1 MGRLPKQDADTF
13 QLTSRETLSGK
24 DYTEYLTE
32 VIQARNDPV
41 YFIEEILGFPGTDEF
56 GNTRH
61 LFPVQEQIVR
71 EFYRHKYDLSYEA
84 LKKMVYISG
93 QRCLSHESSIKTQNG
108 DISLEDLY
116 PKNIEK
122 IENKFIN
129 LNDIKVFNG
138 NNWVDASHIIYCG
151 RKPIYELILEN
162 GYTVKSSKEH
172 RYKTK
177 YGWKELQFI
186 SIGEYIQTDQDFI
199 PVKSI
204 KYTRELDET
213 YDLHIPD
220 GNCYISDGILSHNSG
235 KTALISTIMAYE
247 LFEVISW
254 ESPAKHYG
262 LMTGKSGKG
271 ATIGITC
278 LATSTKQ
285 ANYGVFANMTN
296 LMKENEWF
304 DTWFPDLIFKNEMI
318 ESPSKNVIAQVIAPK
333 ASTAAG
339 YTNKCA
345 IFDELDFFIESE
357 TLLDVYSV
365 FNKVCNSTDTF
376 KRDGKIIAISSL
388 NTMNGIMMKEY
399 RETQRESR
407 KLHPM
412 SIGFMYE
419 TWVANPTLTK
429 EYLMESCANDYAKF
443 LKDYANHPEAAAG
456 VQFPEGIILNKSLHN
471 VLYEDLNDLDDQ
483 ILNHERVLSLDP
495 AWKHDRFGM
504 ACGYREDNTIYVD
517 GVRGFSKG
525 DSCIEEA
532 YLRPSDIRNFLDSI
546 IHPLHITS
554 VVYDVQN
561 LAPEL
566 IEHLEHDIGLAT
578 AEHIPKKIDYDRW
591 RELQDG
597 IYPTNL
603 EITYDEI
610 LEKECL
616 ELIIKNT
623 PGGKAKVDH
632 VDKKSSKDIADAV
645 ANTIWYLES
654 DDRIDLNDLHAVARG
669 YVI

>member
-1 MGRLPKQDADTF
+1 MARLPKQDADTF

-24 DYTEYLTE
+24 DYAEYLTE
-32 VIQARNDPV
+32 VIQARSDPV
-41 YFIEEILGFPGTDEF
+41 YFIEEILGFPGSDEF
-56 GNTRH
+56 GNPRH
-61 LFPVQEQIVR
+61 LFPIQEQIVR
-71 EFYRHKYDLSYEA
+71 EFYRHKYDPSYEA
-84 LKKMVYISG
+84 YKKMVYISG
-93 QRCLSHESSIKTQNG
+93 QR
-108 DISLEDLY
+108 
-116 PKNIEK
+116 
-122 IENKFIN
+122 
-129 LNDIKVFNG
+129 
-138 NNWVDASHIIYCG
+138 
-151 RKPIYELILEN
+151 
-162 GYTVKSSKEH
+162 
-172 RYKTK
+172 
-177 YGWKELQFI
+177 
-186 SIGEYIQTDQDFI
+186 
-199 PVKSI
+199 
-204 KYTRELDET
+204 
-213 YDLHIPD
+213 
-220 GNCYISDGILSHNSG
+220 SG

-285 ANYGVFANMTN
+285 ANFGVFANMTN

-412 SIGFMYE
+412 SIGFKYE
-419 TWVANPTLTK
+419 TWIANPTLTK

-504 ACGYREDNTIYVD
+504 ACGYREDNIIYID

-645 ANTIWYLES
+645 ANTIWFLES
-654 DDRIDLNDLHAVARG
+654 DDQIEMNELHAIG
-669 YVI
+669 YGYAL